1 MKFNGKEWV
10 DWLQFLKLKML
21 YNGFRWII
29 KKEDTFQT
37 LCIFRILYKDT
48 NIYTSQLKG
57 IYLILDVYKFVRLL
71 FYTFL

>member
-1 MKFNGKEWV
+1 
-10 DWLQFLKLKML
+10 ML

-57 IYLILDVYKFVRLL
+57 IYLILDVKFVRLL

>member
-1 MKFNGKEWV
+1 
-10 DWLQFLKLKML
+10 ML

-29 KKEDTFQT
+29 KKGDTFQV
-37 LCIFRILYKDT
+37 LCISRILYKDT

-57 IYLILDVYKFVRLL
+57 IYLILDVKFVRLL